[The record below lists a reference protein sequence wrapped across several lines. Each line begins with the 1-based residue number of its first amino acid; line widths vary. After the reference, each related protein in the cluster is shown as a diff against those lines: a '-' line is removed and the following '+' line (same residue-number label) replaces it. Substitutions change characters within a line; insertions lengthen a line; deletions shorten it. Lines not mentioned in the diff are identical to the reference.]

1 VFNPADGLTYYIGS
15 SQSMAAA
22 PSTTAARRRVY
33 VGSAR
38 RIVGIDLQVFT
49 TVTGSGETV
58 PVSVRVNNTTDYLI
72 GNMTWNPG
80 ANSYA
85 LVNNQ
90 SLDISLAANDYW
102 EIKIVCPTWATN
114 PTGVTMQGAVSYQI

>member
-1 VFNPADGLTYYIGS
+1 
-15 SQSMAAA
+15 MAAA

-38 RIVGIDLQVFT
+38 RIVGIDIQTFT

-58 PVSVRVNNTTDYLI
+58 TVSVRVNNTTDYLI
-72 GNMTWNPG
+72 GTMTWNPG

-85 LVNNQ
+85 ILNNQ
-90 SLDISLAANDYW
+90 GMDISLNADDYW
-102 EIKIVCPTWATN
+102 EIKIVCPTWTTN
-114 PTGVTMQGAVSYQI
+114 PTGVTIQGAVSYQI